1 MEIKKINKK
10 DNKPIPN
17 KKNQY
22 NYNKMPRKNT
32 QNNLRPSS
40 KTKETTKIS
49 TNNIKKSNTPKK
61 ISIKNLNDCAIPQKE
76 PKINKEK
83 NEKQIQKKIIKKEK
97 EIYKKDKY
105 NNDSNISFQASN
117 KNLNIIEQISNLTSL
132 YNALSF
138 INNKID
144 SNFSFQRKE
153 AEHSLYDKYSE
164 GIELKEKN
172 FKLFQQ
178 INSMTNIIDIDDYFV
193 NNYSRMMGVY
203 PKISNVI
210 ENMNDIV
217 SNINY
222 SVDRMFL
229 IDDLL
234 CDENI
239 LQQNIIQIKNNFE
252 IMNNNLEKKIEEING
267 AKNKYNELYKKLNT
281 YEEEIKKIENKLGT
295 FKQNVL
301 TNNIEIIHK
310 ILSDKNKK
318 LLNEILNE

>member
-1 MEIKKINKK
+1 MEIKKITKK
-10 DNKPIPN
+10 DNKPILN
-17 KKNQY
+17 KQNENNSNKASKKNI
-22 NYNKMPRKNT
+22 

-40 KTKETTKIS
+40 KTKLTTKNIS
-49 TNNIKKSNTPKK
+49 NNIKKSNTPKK
-61 ISIKNLNDCAIPQKE
+61 IAIKNLNECAIPKKE
-76 PKINKEK
+76 PKIQKEQK
-83 NEKQIQKKIIKKEK
+83 ERQIPKKLIKKE
-97 EIYKKDKY
+97 IKKDMHN
-105 NNDSNISFQASN
+105 NNDSNNSFQTSN
-117 KNLNIIEQISNLTSL
+117 KNLNIIDQLSNLTSL

-144 SNFSFQRKE
+144 SNFAFQRKE
-153 AEHSLYDKYSE
+153 AEHSLYNKYSE
-164 GIELKEKN
+164 AIELKEKN

-193 NNYSRMMGVY
+193 NNYSKMMEVY
-203 PKISNVI
+203 PKISNVV

-222 SVDRMFL
+222 SIDRMFL
-229 IDDLL
+229 VDDLL

-239 LQQNIIQIKNNFE
+239 LQQNIIQIKKDFE
-252 IMNNNLEKKIEEING
+252 IMNNNLEKKIEEIDEN
-267 AKNKYNELYKKLNT
+267 KNKYNELYNKLNS
-281 YEEEIKKIENKLGT
+281 YEEEIKKIESKLGS

>member
-1 MEIKKINKK
+1 MEIKKLNKK
-10 DNKPIPN
+10 DIKSIPN
-17 KKNQY
+17 KQNQ
-22 NYNKMPRKNT
+22 NNNNKIPKK
-32 QNNLRPSS
+32 NNLRSTS
-40 KTKETTKIS
+40 KTKLTYKIIE
-49 TNNIKKSNTPKK
+49 NNIKKSNTPKK
-61 ISIKNLNDCAIPQKE
+61 IPIKNLNECAIPQKE
-76 PKINKEK
+76 PKIKKEQ
-83 NEKQIQKKIIKKEK
+83 NEKQISKKQIKKE
-97 EIYKKDKY
+97 IHKKDLHN
-105 NNDSNISFQASN
+105 NNDSNNSFQSSN

-144 SNFSFQRKE
+144 SNFSYQRKE
-153 AEHSLYDKYSE
+153 AENSLYNKYSE

-193 NNYSRMMGVY
+193 NNYSKMMGVY
-203 PKISNVI
+203 PKISNVV

-239 LQQNIIQIKNNFE
+239 LQKNIIQIKNDFE

-267 AKNKYNELYKKLNT
+267 NKNKYNELYNKLNI

-318 LLNEILNE
+318 LLEEILNE